1 MMGSIGA
8 CTNRKPR
15 LTYHDPPPP
24 RMPTQRPLAPA
35 PPHFPLGTGDAAV
48 AAGTRAHVH
57 TCTRAHIRAMGSVR
71 SLRSKFKIR
80 PGVRGWHT
88 RTHLAAE
95 NAATQ
100 SHSEPR
106 QDSDNEN
113 DGVDGQDQ
121 QEQGAVDWTHEEVGP
136 PGEVGLEATTQPAQ
150 NTARQRHITCSLP
163 EREPYTFVVYHAARL
178 AWDIPSPCL
187 SALLSPLQALAL
199 TAACPC
205 GKTSEWWPQAWWLPG
220 KAQPRG
226 RPRCT

>member
-1 MMGSIGA
+1 MGSIDA
-8 CTNRKPR
+8 CTNRKLR

-136 PGEVGLEATTQPAQ
+136 PGGYQGKHSRGDAHDAHEQHVHHDRASREA
-150 NTARQRHITCSLP
+150 
-163 EREPYTFVVYHAARL
+163 
-178 AWDIPSPCL
+178 
-187 SALLSPLQALAL
+187 
-199 TAACPC
+199 
-205 GKTSEWWPQAWWLPG
+205 
-220 KAQPRG
+220 RG
-226 RPRCT
+226 RACRWVGKNAQLDAPRRMIAW